1 MQWWMQLEFAS
12 AVVWVANRNKKRVI
26 LTAYDVNR
34 KDSTQI
40 CALLRTYWQWWSMCV
55 QKVHIKGP
63 QAEKILLLYARM
75 KYLRWKLYA
84 FVVKAWAE
92 IVCFAKTLVGWL
104 ACLRITKHK

>member
-1 MQWWMQLEFAS
+1 MRACEICKQTNAMLMQSKVAS
-12 AVVWVANRNKKRVI
+12 AFVWVANRNKKRVI
-26 LTAYDVNR
+26 LAACDVNR

-40 CALLRTYWQWWSMCV
+40 CAPLRTYWQWVVNCV

-84 FVVKAWAE
+84 FVV
-92 IVCFAKTLVGWL
+92 
-104 ACLRITKHK
+104 